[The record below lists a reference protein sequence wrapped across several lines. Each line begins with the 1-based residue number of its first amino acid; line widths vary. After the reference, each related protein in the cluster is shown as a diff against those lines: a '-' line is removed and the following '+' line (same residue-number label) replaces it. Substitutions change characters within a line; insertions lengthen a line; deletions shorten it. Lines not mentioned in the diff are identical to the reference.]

1 MRTRA
6 SRITGAIALAVCFV
20 CPLVEMFDQWDHT
33 LQTGNDTE
41 YLFVLLAL
49 CVGAVFVLRQFIVA
63 LDFSLSRS
71 SVRFTLPTSLNSLSF
86 LNRPAAL
93 TLASASPPLSLR
105 I

>member
-1 MRTRA
+1 M
-6 SRITGAIALAVCFV
+6 ITGAIALAICLV

-49 CVGAVFVLRQFIVA
+49 CVGAVFVLGQFIAA
-63 LDFSLSRS
+63 LDLSFLKS
-71 SVRFTLPTSLNSLSF
+71 SVRFTLHSALNSLP
-86 LNRPAAL
+86 LGVRPTL
-93 TLASASPPLSLR
+93 LPLASASPPLSLR

>member
-1 MRTRA
+1 MRTKA
-6 SRITGAIALAVCFV
+6 SRITGAIALAICFV
-20 CPLVEMFDQWDHT
+20 CPLAEMFDQWDHT

-49 CVGAVFVLRQFIVA
+49 CVGAVYVLRQIVVA
-63 LDFSLSRS
+63 LDFSLTRS
-71 SVRFTLPTSLNSLSF
+71 GVRFTLPTSLISLSF
-86 LNRPAAL
+86 LKRSAAL